1 MSKLVCWALFDSETG
16 DYMST
21 ARHYFADK
29 IDIYGVGL
37 SHYGK
42 NTDHYVNFDLSDFSE
57 LFGGGQYRRQVA
69 QNFTSTGHH
78 CREPTM
84 RIVVAYDWDK

>member
-1 MSKLVCWALFDSETG
+1 MSKKKLVCWALFDSETG

-21 ARHYFADK
+21 VEHYFKDE

-42 NTDHYVNFDLSDFSE
+42 DTDHYVNFDFRL
-57 LFGGGQYRRQVA
+57 YREGR
-69 QNFTSTGHH
+69 
-78 CREPTM
+78 
-84 RIVVAYDWDK
+84 

>member
-21 ARHYFADK
+21 IHHYFEDK
-29 IDIYGVGL
+29 IEVYGVGI

-42 NTDHYVNFDLSDFSE
+42 NTDHYVNFNLADFGE
-57 LFGGGQYRRQVA
+57 LFGGGQYSQKIIKNLTEARYYCGIATLRKLV
-69 QNFTSTGHH
+69 TH
-78 CREPTM
+78 
-84 RIVVAYDWDK
+84 D

>member
-21 ARHYFADK
+21 VHKYFEDK
-29 IDIYGVGL
+29 IDVYGVGM

-42 NTDHYVNFDLSDFSE
+42 DTPNYLNFNFQTSL
-57 LFGGGQYRRQVA
+57 LQVLHA
-69 QNFTSTGHH
+69 RAGA
-78 CREPTM
+78 
-84 RIVVAYDWDK
+84 I

>member
-21 ARHYFADK
+21 VHKYFDDK

-42 NTDHYVNFDLSDFSE
+42 NTDHYVNFDLADFSE
-57 LFGGGQYRRQVA
+57 LFGGENIGKKLLKIL
-69 QNFTSTGHH
+69 NS
-78 CREPTM
+78 
-84 RIVVAYDWDK
+84 

>member
-1 MSKLVCWALFDSETG
+1 MKKLICWALFDSETG

-21 ARHYFADK
+21 VHHYFEDK
-29 IDIYGVGL
+29 IDVYGVGI

-57 LFGGGQYRRQVA
+57 LFGGGQYSRQAVKDTA
-69 QNFTSTGHH
+69 ETRYNRGIATL
-78 CREPTM
+78 RKL
-84 RIVVAYDWDK
+84 VAYD